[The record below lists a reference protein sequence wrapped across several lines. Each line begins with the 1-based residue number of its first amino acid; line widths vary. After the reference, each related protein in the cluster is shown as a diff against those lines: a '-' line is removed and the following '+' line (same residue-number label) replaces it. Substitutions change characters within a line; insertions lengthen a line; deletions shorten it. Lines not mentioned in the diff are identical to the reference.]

1 MQNMAVLY
9 KFHNLQT

>member
-9 KFHNLQT
+9 TFHNLQT